1 MFMGKGTIIMVG
13 GKMEITLTDLE
24 IRSRPCEGPN
34 FNTTFHLGGENRSKI
49 ENIKRK
55 GPLTN
60 RLMRKRTIIV
70 VEEKGCDNFY

>member
-13 GKMEITLTDLE
+13 EKMEITLTDRE
-24 IRSRPCEGPN
+24 IGSRPCEGPK
-34 FNTTFHLGGENRSKI
+34 FNTTFRLGGENRNKI

-60 RLMRKRTIIV
+60 RFMRKGTIIV